1 MRIRYILWNLIGLG
15 LPLLMAVFAIPGL
28 LTRIGHER
36 FGLLAL
42 AWGLIGYAGML
53 DLGIGRATTQRVAV
67 LRNHAEANEIPDVV
81 ATAIGITSVTGLVGM
96 LLIFIA
102 AISGAYRLIS
112 VDTVAAGEIQMSM
125 FLLALALPM
134 QAVSATYRGVNEA
147 YLNFKGVNVL
157 RIFLGV
163 ANFGAPYLVAM
174 YTSEVYW
181 LVTTL
186 VLSRFL
192 ALVIYRYL
200 AHRCLF
206 REKHRRRGKYIQR
219 HAKDLL
225 RFGGWFSLSGIVGP
239 IMVKSDRFFVGVIV
253 SAAAVTLYVIPY
265 EVATQ
270 TLILA
275 GALTTVIFPVVTNLI
290 HTTPHQAMAVFHL
303 WLGRIVGIMF
313 IVLSLL
319 AYLLP
324 MILDMWVGER
334 VTEDSV
340 RVGQI
345 LCLGVFFNTIGAMY
359 FSLLHAQGY
368 VKQTA
373 ILHLIELPIYILL
386 LMQLIASWGIIGC
399 AIAWVVRAT
408 IDTMVLILM
417 SQRTKIG
424 KGMQQ

>member
-1 MRIRYILWNLIGLG
+1 MGLG

-28 LTRIGHER
+28 LTLIGSER

-42 AWGLIGYAGML
+42 AWGLIGYAGMM
-53 DLGIGRATTQRVAV
+53 DLGIGRATTQRVSI
-67 LRNHAEANEIPDVV
+67 LRNNERANEIPDVV
-81 ATAIGITSVTGLVGM
+81 ATAIRITSVTGLAGM
-96 LLIFIA
+96 LIIFIA
-102 AISGAYRLIS
+102 AISGAYHLIS
-112 VDTVAAGEIQMSM
+112 VETVPAVEIQISM

-147 YLNFKGVNVL
+147 YLNFKGINML
-157 RIFLGV
+157 RTSLGV
-163 ANFGAPYLVAM
+163 ANFGAPYLVAT
-174 YTSEVYW
+174 YTKEVYW
-181 LVTTL
+181 LVATL
-186 VLSRFL
+186 VLSRFI
-192 ALVIYRYL
+192 ALVIFKYL
-200 AHRCLF
+200 AHRCIFKDGHL
-206 REKHRRRGKYIQR
+206 ERGKYVKR
-219 HAKDLL
+219 HAQNLL
-225 RFGGWFSLSGIVGP
+225 RFGGWFSLTSIVGP
-239 IMVKSDRFFVGVIV
+239 IMVKSDRFFVGVFL

-290 HTTPHQAMAVFHL
+290 HTTPHQAMVVFHL

-324 MILDMWVGER
+324 TLLHLWVGEQ
-334 VTEDSV
+334 VTEESV

-345 LCLGVFFNTIGAMY
+345 LCIGVFLNTIGAMY

-386 LMQLIASWGIIGC
+386 LMKLIASFGITGC
-399 AIAWVVRAT
+399 AIAWTTRAT
-408 IDTMVLILM
+408 FDTVVLILM
-417 SQRTKIG
+417 SKRTEIG
-424 KGMQQ
+424 KGLKK